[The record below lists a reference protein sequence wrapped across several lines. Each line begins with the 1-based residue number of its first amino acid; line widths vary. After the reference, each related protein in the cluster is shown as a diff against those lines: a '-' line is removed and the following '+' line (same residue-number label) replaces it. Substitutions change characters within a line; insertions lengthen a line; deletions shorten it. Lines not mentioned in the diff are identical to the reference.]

1 MRLRSIVISFCFLLP
16 ALIVSAQPF
25 RPAEVLDRITVGRG
39 DLSVVITATG
49 TVLPERQVGLVFEG
63 TGIVAEIFVRQ
74 GDTVPAGTPLARL
87 DAPDLERAVRQAEIA
102 VALQQTALD
111 ALTAPARP
119 EDLAVAQAAVDAARA
134 QLNAAFA
141 AVPANQA
148 DIAALQ
154 AELARN
160 QLWQAQLQRDLAQ
173 ATSGAVGFSVDLG
186 GLIPD
191 QLADDIDPALIA
203 QANAALNQ
211 ALASTFTL
219 PSTAGLTAGGGQTA
233 LTQAE
238 FGVQIAEAQAAAAAS
253 AGPNAGTIAQANAA
267 ITAAQ
272 AQLDRLLNGPSALD
286 VRLAQLSVQQ
296 AQLAL
301 EQARAALARM
311 MLVAP
316 FDGTVARLNL
326 RVGEAPPTQ
335 TPAILFVD
343 LSQLHVDLAVDETDV
358 VRLVPGQPVVLRL
371 DALPGVEIGGTVTR
385 IAAVPTIVGQLVTYP
400 VEVTIDPGDQPVRI
414 GMSATATITVRQLND
429 IIVLPNRFIRIDR
442 DTGQAFV
449 VVETASG
456 DFQEV
461 QVILGER
468 GEIESEIASGLNDGD
483 VVVLLP
489 RGTFDPFTGPPG
501 G

>member
-1 MRLRSIVISFCFLLP
+1 MSLRSLIVILCILFP
-16 ALIVSAQPF
+16 ALIAGAQPS
-25 RPAEVLDRITVGRG
+25 RSSEVLDRITVGRG
-39 DLSVVITATG
+39 DLSVVVTATG
-49 TVLPERQVGLVFEG
+49 TVLPERQVGLVFEA
-63 TGIVAEIFVRQ
+63 TGIVAEIFVQQ

-102 VALQQTALD
+102 VQLQQVALD

-119 EDLAVAQAAVDAARA
+119 EDIAVAQAAVDAARA

-141 AVPANQA
+141 VIPSNQA

-173 ATSGAVGFSVDLG
+173 VSTGTAGLSVDLS

-191 QLADDIDPALIA
+191 ELADDIDPALIA

-211 ALASTFTL
+211 ALSSTFTV

-267 ITAAQ
+267 IAAAQ

-301 EQARAALARM
+301 EQARAALART

-316 FDGTVARLNL
+316 FAGTVARLNL
-326 RVGEAPPTQ
+326 RVGEAPPAQ

-358 VRLVPGQPVVLRL
+358 VRIAPGQPVTLRL
-371 DALPGVEIGGTVTR
+371 DALPDAAIRGMVTR
-385 IAAVPTIVGQLVTYP
+385 IAAVPTVAGQLVTYP

-414 GMSATATITVRQLND
+414 GMSATATITVRELSD

-449 VVETASG
+449 VVESAPG
-456 DFQEV
+456 DFREV
-461 QVILGER
+461 QVTLGER
-468 GEIESEIASGLNDGD
+468 GEIESEIVSGLNDGD

-489 RGTFDPFTGPPG
+489 RETFDPFTGPPG

>member
-1 MRLRSIVISFCFLLP
+1 MRLKAIIISICFLLP
-16 ALIVSAQPF
+16 VLIASAQPF
-25 RPAEVLDRITVGRG
+25 RQPEVLDRITVGRG

-74 GDTVPAGTPLARL
+74 GDSVPAGTPLARL

-102 VALQQTALD
+102 VELQQVALE

-173 ATSGAVGFSVDLG
+173 TASGAAGFSINLG

-191 QLADDIDPALIA
+191 QLADDIDPALIE
-203 QANAALNQ
+203 QANAALSQ
-211 ALASTFTL
+211 ALSSTFTL
-219 PSTAGLTAGGGQTA
+219 PAPAGLPAGGNQTA

-267 ITAAQ
+267 IAAAQ

-316 FDGTVARLNL
+316 FEGTVARLNL

-358 VRLVPGQPVVLRL
+358 VRIAPGQSVTLRL
-371 DALPGVEIGGTVTR
+371 DALPDAAIRGTVTR
-385 IAAVPTIVGQLVTYP
+385 IAAVPTVVGQLVTYP

-414 GMSATATITVRQLND
+414 GMSATATITVRELSG

-442 DTGQAFV
+442 DTGQASV
-449 VVETASG
+449 VVETAPG
-456 DFQEV
+456 NFQEV
-461 QVILGER
+461 QVTLGER
-468 GEIESEIASGLNDGD
+468 GEIESEIASGLSDGD